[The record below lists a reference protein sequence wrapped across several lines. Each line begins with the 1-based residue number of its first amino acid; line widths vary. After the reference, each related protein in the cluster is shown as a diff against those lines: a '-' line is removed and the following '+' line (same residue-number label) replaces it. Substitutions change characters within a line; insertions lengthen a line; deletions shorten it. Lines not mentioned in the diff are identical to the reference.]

1 MERSKATGSVGDGP
15 PAFVPFSE
23 ATRKNHF
30 TAKPTVESRKSTA
43 TQSPLKHTNQPR
55 QDAKTSAKQT
65 DKPKPHQH
73 QIDRTEPTS
82 HRQSGN
88 KPHQHHQA
96 KPHQRERF
104 QDRSFQGE
112 SSKQRTY
119 NPHHKQ
125 SRGHVNDRSGRSQG
139 QSFSDYLPVTFDSS
153 EEHFP
158 ALSHP
163 TSHPQ
168 PSSTAA
174 NDRPPHRP
182 MLAWDSQTSSSTGGS
197 IPFSAKRK
205 T

>member
-1 MERSKATGSVGDGP
+1 MERSKAIGIVGDGP

-30 TAKPTVESRKSTA
+30 TAKPTVESRKSNV
-43 TQSPLKHTNQPR
+43 TQSPLKHNNQPK
-55 QDAKTSAKQT
+55 QDAKISAKQT
-65 DKPKPHQH
+65 DKPKAHQH
-73 QIDRTEPTS
+73 QLDRSYDTTP

-96 KPHQRERF
+96 KPSHQCERF

-112 SSKQRTY
+112 FSKQRTH
-119 NPHHKQ
+119 NSHHKQ
-125 SRGHVNDRSGRSQG
+125 SRGHFNDRSGRSQG
-139 QSFSDYLPVTFDSS
+139 QSFSDHLPVTFDSS

-163 TSHPQ
+163 ASHPR
-168 PSSTAA
+168 PPSTAA
-174 NDRPPHRP
+174 DDRPPHRP
-182 MLAWDSQTSSSTGGS
+182 RDSQTSSSTGGG

>member
-30 TAKPTVESRKSTA
+30 NAEHTVESRKSTA
-43 TQSPLKHTNQPR
+43 TQSPLKHTNQPK
-55 QDAKTSAKQT
+55 QDAKTSVKQT
-65 DKPKPHQH
+65 DKPKTHQH
-73 QIDRTEPTS
+73 QLDRTYEATS

-88 KPHQHHQA
+88 KPHHHQA

-112 SSKQRTY
+112 FSKQRPH

-125 SRGHVNDRSGRSQG
+125 SRGHFNDRSGRSQG

-163 TSHPQ
+163 TSHPR

-174 NDRPPHRP
+174 DDRP
-182 MLAWDSQTSSSTGGS
+182 QTSSSTGGG